1 MFEELARIFS
11 EDNNAVA
18 QRELLVRSK
27 PTQIK
32 VLNGTTVCI
41 SKRD

>member
-18 QRELLVRSK
+18 QRELLVRSE
-27 PTQIK
+27 PTQI
-32 VLNGTTVCI
+32 VIRFGLNW
-41 SKRD
+41 KRN